1 MPYLLNV
8 LYLGLIA
15 LLSPW
20 LLYTSLVKG
29 KYRAGMTSKWL
40 GRVPIRSGQRP
51 CCWLHAVSVG
61 EVNLLAPLLKRLKA
75 AHPDWEFVIS
85 TTSATG
91 YALARQK
98 YAEHLVFYAPLDFTW
113 AVRSAMRRIRPDVLV
128 LAELELWPNLLW
140 AAKQHGATT
149 AIINGRLSE
158 KSFRGYRRL
167 RPLVERV
174 LQRVDLVAAQN
185 ETYAERFRQLGAPR
199 VEVTGSIKFDG
210 AETNRQNPRT
220 QKLAALAGIEPRD
233 IVFLAGSTQAPEEEL
248 ALATFCA
255 LCEEHPRLRLILV
268 PRHPERFAEVAD
280 LLKRSGVIWERRSRL
295 ENRKP
300 SELARVLLVDVIGE
314 LGAWWGTATIGFVGG
329 SLHNPRGGQNMIEP
343 AAYGVATCF
352 GPSTRNFRDVVQLFM
367 AQEAAVIV
375 NSGEE
380 LTGFVRQTLQD
391 RAFREE
397 LGGRAQALVRLQQG
411 ATERTFVL
419 LGQYCWLAG
428 HNHSLPSRPQAA

>member
-29 KYRAGMTSKWL
+29 KYRSGMAAKWL
-40 GRVPIRSGQRP
+40 GRVPIRSSQRR

-91 YALARQK
+91 YALAQQK
-98 YAEHLVFYAPLDFTW
+98 YDEHLVFYAPLDFTW
-113 AVRSAMRRIRPDVLV
+113 SVQNAMRRIRPDVLI

-140 AAKQHGATT
+140 AAKKHGATT

-167 RPLVERV
+167 RPLVKRV
-174 LQRVDLVAAQN
+174 LQGVNLIAVQN
-185 ETYAERFRQLGAPR
+185 ETYAERFRELGAPR
-199 VEVTGSIKFDG
+199 VELTGSLKFDG

-255 LCEEHPRLRLILV
+255 LREEHPRLRLILV
-268 PRHPERFAEVAD
+268 PRHPERFAEVAE

-300 SELARVLLVDVIGE
+300 TELARVILVDVIGE

-329 SLHNPRGGQNMIEP
+329 SLLNPRGGQNMIEP
-343 AAYGVATCF
+343 AGYGVATCF
-352 GPSTRNFRDVVQLFM
+352 GPSTRNFRDVVQLFT
-367 AQEAAVIV
+367 ASEAAVV
-375 NSGEE
+375 VHSGEE
-380 LTGFVRQTLQD
+380 LTAFVRGALEDRDHRETL
-391 RAFREE
+391 
-397 LGGRAQALVRLQQG
+397 GNRAQALVRNQQG
-411 ATERTFVL
+411 ATDRTLAL
-419 LGQYCWLAG
+419 LEQHC
-428 HNHSLPSRPQAA
+428 LPQGSGTHRRAA